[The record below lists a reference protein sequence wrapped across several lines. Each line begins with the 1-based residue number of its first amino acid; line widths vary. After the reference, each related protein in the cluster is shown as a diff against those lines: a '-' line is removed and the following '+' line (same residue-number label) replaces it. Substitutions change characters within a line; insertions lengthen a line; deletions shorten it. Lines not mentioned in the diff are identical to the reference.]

1 MTEPAA
7 EADIPIEDA
16 DPAEER
22 LPQDDPKSDV
32 FDDSGSL
39 PDLTSFTG
47 WPDVEFVEFPP
58 PGVEPGDGTGEA

>member
-1 MTEPAA
+1 MTEPVA

-22 LPQDDPKSDV
+22 FPQDDPESDV
-32 FDDSGSL
+32 FDDAGSL
-39 PDLTSFTG
+39 PDITIFTG
-47 WPDVEFVEFPP
+47 WPDVEVPP